1 MKLLIADDEN
11 LTRSG
16 LISSIDWKSLGI
28 EQILEADDG
37 LKALEIAIAERPDI
51 ILSDIRMPRLTG
63 IAMAER
69 LESVLPD
76 TSLIFMSGYS
86 DKEYLKAAIKLKAI
100 NYVEKPLDL
109 EEVKTAILDAGK
121 QYHQK
126 LKTRQNESLSSFE
139 NSAKIAFLLTRHY
152 AEHEAEIQELLDELS
167 IRLKSGYTFTT
178 YIVKTQLT
186 DINTLALKELKKEF
200 DVFLHHYHLSSFYI
214 QMHAV
219 YHVFHILG
227 ESVPSSTAFTAI
239 ESFLTRKFS
248 SYGHFYI
255 VRGSS
260 VNGISRVY
268 SAYND
273 AVTTLQS
280 SFFFAP
286 DTILTSDIKLEN
298 SSIRNSL
305 DYESFLR
312 QFSEALL
319 NKDQPACMHLLKDI
333 FAIYHQNVTV
343 LSNQVKD
350 IYYKLFMIFND
361 CCQKLKL
368 SIPDESVSSRQSI
381 LACIEVCFSFYDLH
395 QTLVDKIEAFFA
407 SIARY
412 IPEDSTIFLIKD
424 YISKHYAEENLS
436 IKEISEHVFLS
447 VSYACTY
454 FKAQTGQTLN
464 QYLTD
469 FRMQKAMQLLADARY
484 QIADISSQVGY
495 SNGNYFS
502 KSFKKFTGLSPSKYR
517 EKVLK

>member
-1 MKLLIADDEN
+1 MKLLIADDEA

-37 LKALEIAIAERPDI
+37 LKALEIAKAERPDI

-63 IAMAER
+63 IAMAEH
-69 LESVLPD
+69 LENILPD

-109 EEVKTAILDAGK
+109 EEVKSAILDAGS
-121 QYHQK
+121 QYRQK
-126 LKTRQNESLSSFE
+126 KKTRQNENLSSLE
-139 NSAKIAFLLTRHY
+139 NSAKLAFLLTRNY
-152 AEHEAEIQELLDELS
+152 AGHEAEIQTLLHELS
-167 IRLKSGYTFTT
+167 IPLKPGYTFTT
-178 YIVKTQLT
+178 YIVKTELT
-186 DINTLALKELKKEF
+186 DIHNQVIKEVKEDF
-200 DVFLHHYHLSSFYI
+200 DNFLRHYHLSVFYA

-219 YHVFHILG
+219 YHVFHLLG
-227 ESVPSSTAFTAI
+227 DSYPSATALTSI
-239 ESFLTRKFS
+239 DSFLTRKFL

-255 VRGSS
+255 ARSAS

-268 SAYND
+268 SAYTD
-273 AVTTLQS
+273 AVSALQS

-286 DTILTSDIKLEN
+286 NTIMTSELKN
-298 SSIRNSL
+298 
-305 DYESFLR
+305 ESHPVRDSFDSTSFMR
-312 QFSEALL
+312 KFSES
-319 NKDQPACMHLLKDI
+319 LLKKDHTASMQLLEYIYTLYNQNISI
-333 FAIYHQNVTV
+333 FP
-343 LSNQVKD
+343 NQVKD
-350 IYYKLFMIFND
+350 IYYKLFMVFND
-361 CCQKLKL
+361 CCQELKL
-368 SIPDESVSSRQSI
+368 SLSDSAESSRQSI
-381 LACIEVCFSFYDLH
+381 LACIEDCFSFDDLH
-395 QTLVDKIEAFFA
+395 QALTDKVESFF
-407 SIARY
+407 SSVEEY
-412 IPEDSTIFLIKD
+412 TPDDSTIFLIKD
-424 YISKHYAEENLS
+424 YISKHYSEESLS

-469 FRMQKAMQLLADARY
+469 FRMQKALQLLADARY
-484 QIADISSQVGY
+484 QITDISSQVGY

-517 EKVLK
+517 EKILK